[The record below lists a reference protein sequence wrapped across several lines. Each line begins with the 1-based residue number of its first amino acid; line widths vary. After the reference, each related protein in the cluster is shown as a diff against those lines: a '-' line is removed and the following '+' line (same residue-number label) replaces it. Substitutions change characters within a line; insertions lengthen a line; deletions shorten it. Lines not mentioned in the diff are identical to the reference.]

1 MTQLIKKEL
10 ILQKKMLWFGVGYS
24 IFLFIAFAN
33 PVFQSFT
40 YSMCA
45 FGIAYTLIL
54 GIAQAEYKNNTDIII
69 NSLPVNRQEIVA
81 AKYIAIVIGTFF
93 ALVIVS
99 VVGLI
104 FHQLPA
110 PFNLR
115 LINLLDVVTAL
126 ISVTILAAVSMPVY
140 FKTTAQWIRIVN
152 VLFFMLIFFAPAQIV
167 GYLMK
172 NGHQDW
178 LQKVSQ
184 TAYDQIWLLSLG
196 MAAVM
201 AVSLLVSYYISL
213 RIYQNK
219 DF

>member
-1 MTQLIKKEL
+1 MQQLIKKEL
-10 ILQKKMLWFGVGYS
+10 ILQKKMLWFGLGYS

-33 PVFQSFT
+33 PLFQSFT

-81 AKYIAIVIGTFF
+81 AKYIAIIIGTIF
-93 ALVIVS
+93 ALVIVG
-99 VVGLI
+99 VVGLL

-115 LINLLDVVTAL
+115 LINLLDVVATI

-140 FKTTAQWIRIVN
+140 FKTSAPWIRIVN
-152 VLFFMLIFFAPAQIV
+152 MLFFMLLFFAPAQIA
-167 GYLMK
+167 GYLID

-178 LQKVSQ
+178 LQRVSQ
-184 TAYDQIWLLSLG
+184 TANDQIWLLLLG
-196 MAAVM
+196 VAVLMAGM
-201 AVSLLVSYYISL
+201 LLVSYYISL
-213 RIYQNK
+213 NIYRKK